1 MTTRNYLKELERH
14 LEVLSKE
21 KRNNIITELKA
32 VIEEEN
38 LDYNSV
44 VERFGD
50 VETLSQLYLEDIPI
64 EKRIVKKVW
73 YKRMRNY
80 LYVFFV
86 FILLFG
92 IFLYI
97 KIQDPFDYSLYNS
110 NTIKKEIKYNWKSL
124 DRFNTINIFQ
134 SRVIFYFTNDE
145 KAQYH
150 CKRDDDLL
158 VENEIIKV
166 VQNSCVLIL
175 PKESNK
181 IIARQSSITSI
192 KAKQNLDFDLEQ
204 SSLEISKNGIEYKY
218 DIQKE
223 ESDTSN
229 LVSKES
235 PYLIKLKLYQSQVS
249 YYKY

>member
-1 MTTRNYLKELERH
+1 
-14 LEVLSKE
+14 
-21 KRNNIITELKA
+21 
-32 VIEEEN
+32 
-38 LDYNSV
+38 
-44 VERFGD
+44 
-50 VETLSQLYLEDIPI
+50 
-64 EKRIVKKVW
+64 
-73 YKRMRNY
+73 
-80 LYVFFV
+80 
-86 FILLFG
+86 
-92 IFLYI
+92 
-97 KIQDPFDYSLYNS
+97 
-110 NTIKKEIKYNWKSL
+110 
-124 DRFNTINIFQ
+124 
-134 SRVIFYFTNDE
+134 
-145 KAQYH
+145 
-150 CKRDDDLL
+150 
-158 VENEIIKV
+158 
-166 VQNSCVLIL
+166 VLIL